1 MKKSLNAKL
10 EEEEDVEL
18 VAGVELEETK
28 KTNNL
33 EFTAEERKLLNFKE
47 KQKEIVNLKFKT
59 KDLNEIASAVQ

>member
-33 EFTAEERKLLNFKE
+33 EFTAEERKVLDFKE

-59 KDLNEIASAVQ
+59 KDLNEIASAV

>member
-33 EFTAEERKLLNFKE
+33 EFTAEERKVLDFKE

>member
-28 KTNNL
+28 KN
-33 EFTAEERKLLNFKE
+33 K
-47 KQKEIVNLKFKT
+47 
-59 KDLNEIASAVQ
+59 

>member
-33 EFTAEERKLLNFKE
+33 EFTAEERKLLDFKE

-59 KDLNEIASAVQ
+59 KDLNEIASAV

>member
-18 VAGVELEETK
+18 VAWVELEENK

-33 EFTAEERKLLNFKE
+33 EFTA
-47 KQKEIVNLKFKT
+47 
-59 KDLNEIASAVQ
+59 D